1 MLYSIAGIWA
11 LIINLI
17 LNWRLLR
24 DAEFFNRKQDRKSRV
39 NSRYSYFLLAASCYF
54 ISDLA
59 WGILYENH
67 SMPELHRVIYA
78 LTVVYFVLILL
89 TMLTWIRYGVAY
101 IDMAGRGGGAL
112 VHVAWAIFVLGVI
125 SVIFNFYNNYIF
137 SFNADFEYVA
147 ESCRYL
153 AFAIQIGFHVIVSV
167 YMLFATYKMAGRQKL
182 RCFAVALTSIV
193 LCAFLVIQIAFAM
206 FPSYSMGLII
216 AICIIHSF
224 VEAGEKREI
233 EIHEHISAVMAE
245 SYEAIYYVEI
255 STGEYLTFS
264 KNSNNR
270 LDNFPSSGRDFF
282 RAAQEHIEKTVYP
295 EDREYA
301 ESVCRK
307 EFILRNLEERNTFIF
322 KYRVIT
328 GGEPRFCAFTVML
341 DNNGRYLVIFVRDIE
356 DDLIEENR
364 QRENMKLQVTFG
376 QIAESLAS
384 NYDEIYYVD
393 VENSSYV
400 RYQVNNIFGQL
411 EISQSGDDF
420 FGECM
425 VNIPKIIHRQD
436 RDKVSDFI
444 RLENLTEVL
453 ENYKSDSIDYR
464 IVVSGESRYVR
475 LTARKTSDGTHFIIG
490 VENVDEEIER
500 EKRHIKALRSEHELA
515 RKDELTGV
523 KNNTAFKELM
533 DAVQDN
539 IDKGLD
545 YLPFALVVCD
555 TNDLKKI
562 NDTLGHVAGDE
573 YIKASS
579 QILCDL
585 FVHSPVFRIGGDEFV
600 VFLRGSDYT
609 AREELMHSLR
619 EQILENQK
627 SGIGPILASGMAE
640 YEYENDSD
648 VTEVFDRADREMY
661 ANKKNLKEGTR

>member
-1 MLYSIAGIWA
+1 MLYSIAGTWA

-17 LNWRLLR
+17 LNWRTLR
-24 DAEFFNRKQDRKSRV
+24 DADFFNRKKDRKNRCE
-39 NSRYSYFLLAASCYF
+39 SRYSYFLLAASCYF
-54 ISDLA
+54 ISDLS

-67 SMPELHRVIYA
+67 IMPEFHQILYA
-78 LTVVYFVLILL
+78 LTVVYFVLMLL

-101 IDMAGRGGGAL
+101 INMAGRGGRVL
-112 VHVAWAIFVLGVI
+112 VHAAWAIFVLGIIFVI
-125 SVIFNFYNNYIF
+125 LNVFNNYIF
-137 SFNADFEYVA
+137 SFNSAYEYVA
-147 ESCRYL
+147 ESGRYP
-153 AFAIQIGFHVIVSV
+153 AFALQIGFHVIVSV
-167 YMLFATYKMAGRQKL
+167 YMLFATYKVAGRQKL
-182 RCFAVALTSIV
+182 RCFAVALASIV

-216 AICIIHSF
+216 AICVIHSF
-224 VEAGEKREI
+224 VEAGELKER
-233 EIHEHISAVMAE
+233 EIHEHISTVMAE
-245 SYEAIYYVEI
+245 AYEAIYYVEI
-255 STGEYLTFS
+255 STGEFLTFS
-264 KNSNNR
+264 KGSNYNSG
-270 LDNFPSSGRDFF
+270 DFPSAGADFF
-282 RAAQEHIEKTVYP
+282 RTAMENIEKNVYP
-295 EDREYA
+295 DDRAYA
-301 ESVCRK
+301 ESICSR
-307 EFILRNLEERNTFIF
+307 EFILDNLKGRNSFAFR
-322 KYRVIT
+322 YRIII
-328 GGEPRFCAFTVML
+328 GGEPRSCSFTVML
-341 DNNGRYLVIFVRDIE
+341 DNNGKYFVIFVRDIE
-356 DDLIEENR
+356 EELLEEKKQKENR
-364 QRENMKLQVTFG
+364 KLQVTFG

-393 VENSSYV
+393 AENSSYV

-425 VNIPKIIHRQD
+425 VNIPKIIQRQD

-453 ENYKSDSIDYR
+453 ENYKSGSIDYR
-464 IVVSGESRYVR
+464 IVVSGETKYVR

-573 YIKASS
+573 YIKASA

-640 YEYENDSD
+640 YEYENDND
-648 VTEVFDRADREMY
+648 VTEIFDRADREMY
-661 ANKKNLKEGTR
+661 ANKKSLKEGKH